1 MKKILSI
8 LALGIACNLNAGTVA
23 PGKQPVQP
31 TIAEQGPSTA
41 IWGDHARRD
50 GASYSDLGF
59 IHALNNDLNQSGV
72 FIRGMVGGGEYSYYN
87 PALQDSTVT
96 GRLLDA
102 DLGVGYRAVMPG
114 LTLSAFAAA
123 HVRDRNLDNND
134 PSNDLS
140 TGTRWGARFGL
151 EATGNISGFY
161 YSAIGQISTV
171 ETAIWTRGRIGYNFG
186 RVTVGPEFIYLN
198 DAMFDERRFGGFVT
212 VQVLNNLSV
221 TASAGS
227 ADYGSALGGAGN
239 TPYGALGF
247 VVSF

>member
-1 MKKILSI
+1 MKKAITLLALSI
-8 LALGIACNLNAGTVA
+8 ACTLNAGTVA
-23 PGKQPVQP
+23 PGKAPMIQPAP
-31 TIAEQGPSTA
+31 EQGPGTV
-41 IWGDHARRD
+41 IWGDHTRRD

-59 IHALNNDLNQSGV
+59 IHALNNDLNQSGL
-72 FIRGMVGGGEYSYYN
+72 FLRGMVGGGEYTYQN
-87 PALQDSTVT
+87 QALQDDIVT

-102 DLGVGYRAVMPG
+102 DLGIGYRYATQY
-114 LTLSAFAAA
+114 LTLGAFAAA

-151 EATGNISGFY
+151 EASGNINGFV
-161 YSAIGQISTV
+161 YSAIGQVSTV
-171 ETAIWTRGRIGYNFG
+171 ETALWTRGRVGYNFG

-212 VQVLNNLSV
+212 VQILNNLSI
-221 TASAGS
+221 TASGGS
-227 ADYGSALGGAGN
+227 ADFGSALGGKGN

>member
-1 MKKILSI
+1 MKSTLTL
-8 LALGIACNLNAGTVA
+8 LALGIACTLNAGTVA
-23 PGKQPVQP
+23 PGKAPAMQPAP
-31 TIAEQGPSTA
+31 EK
-41 IWGDHARRD
+41 GDGTVVFGEHQRRD
-50 GASYSDLGF
+50 QANYSSLGF
-59 IHALNNDLNQSGV
+59 MHALNDDLSLSGLYV
-72 FIRGMVGGGEYSYYN
+72 RGFVGGGYYDYN
-87 PALQDSTVT
+87 ATGLQVSEVSS
-96 GRLLDA
+96 RLFDA
-102 DLGVGYRAVMPG
+102 DLGIGYRHVTQY
-114 LTLSAFAAA
+114 LTLGAFAAV
-123 HVRDRNLDNND
+123 HVRDRNMGFND

-151 EATGNISGFY
+151 EATGNINGFY
-161 YSAIGQISTV
+161 YSAIGQVSTV
-171 ETAIWTRGRIGYNFG
+171 ETAIWSRGRIGYTFG

-247 VVSF
+247 AVTF